1 MQIKRFLVLTAIMMV
16 ALPVWAEE
24 PAETSSKS
32 DIGYKGWGLRAGLTT
47 DPDQV
52 VVGVQFNYGE
62 FRPNLR
68 FQPDVQAGFGDD
80 FTTLYITVPVYYRFE
95 DAQEK
100 FTPYAGGGI
109 ALGFVDRDL
118 PPTSNAD
125 DTSFEIG
132 ARATGG
138 LEWNLSGG
146 GAFAVELSLGIG
158 DIHDAQVVAVWNFG
172 K

>member
-1 MQIKRFLVLTAIMMV
+1 MRIKRFLVLTAIMMV

-24 PAETSSKS
+24 PAETSSQS

-47 DPDQV
+47 DPDQA
-52 VVGVQFNYGE
+52 VVGVQFDFGE

-80 FTTLYITVPVYYRFE
+80 VTTLYITAPVYYRF

-109 ALGFVDRDL
+109 ALGL
-118 PPTSNAD
+118 GEPSSLSGGP
-125 DTSFEIG
+125 SFEIG

-146 GAFAVELSLGIG
+146 GEFAVELSLGIG

>member
-1 MQIKRFLVLTAIMMV
+1 MQIKRYLVLTAIMLV
-16 ALPVWAEE
+16 ALPIWAEE

-32 DIGYKGWGLRAGLTT
+32 DIGYRGWGLRAGVTD

-52 VVGVQFNYGE
+52 VAGVQFNFGE
-62 FRPNLR
+62 FVRNLR

-80 FTTLYITVPVYYRFE
+80 FTTLYANVPVYYRFNA
-95 DAQEK
+95 DQK

-109 ALGFVDRDL
+109 ALGFVDYDL
-118 PPTSNAD
+118 PAGSSGD
-125 DTSFEIG
+125 DTSFEVG
-132 ARATGG
+132 ARVTGG
-138 LEWNLSGG
+138 LEWDLSGG
-146 GAFAVELSLGIG
+146 GEFAVELSLGSG